1 MALVSNSCGALVA
14 SPSFPVGI
22 GSEPLLDAAVS
33 ACAAAADNRNVPH
46 RYAITTSGTIT
57 TIGADAGFGG
67 AVTDGMGA
75 GGRNS
80 TTGLDTADVQAAP
93 GEPAAITLRCSRS
106 TWRIPATTSRS
117 TSMISCRSGWWGD
130 TLPAAG
136 NRTYRSKVGGKVRVR
151 AYSATGAESGQ
162 STFFSFT
169 IPCPDDVACGSHG
182 SCNIATGACTCA
194 VGYRGENCS
203 ETSVAATFVI
213 SGATDPDSD
222 RNGLYFKTAHVCS
235 GKSVYQMGGSDG
247 YVLCRPSWKSYWD
260 VNGDRA
266 TSCSA
271 SGYNLRSAT
280 AASARTAW
288 TAPAALDFSLNENLY
303 HGWLDHSGLG
313 LENIAFDRLVP
324 TTPDSTCRSRRPSA
338 HPP

>member
-182 SCNIATGACTCA
+182 ICNIANGTGAGYHGEKCS
-194 VGYRGENCS
+194 VGEG
-203 ETSVAATFVI
+203 FVI
-213 SGATDPDSD
+213 SRASYSLYNSEPVYPRTSVTASWSTRRAGATVWYS
-222 RNGLYFKTAHVCS
+222 TCTS
-235 GKSVYQMGGSDG
+235 
-247 YVLCRPSWKSYWD
+247 RPGIRTGWSA
-260 VNGDRA
+260 RA
-266 TSCSA
+266 TTP
-271 SGYNLRSAT
+271 R
-280 AASARTAW
+280 AAMRKALMLSPRAAYARIARTAAAARGSGW
-288 TAPAALDFSLNENLY
+288 STQLAPTRASLSTRP
-303 HGWLDHSGLG
+303 GPASAPRAGLIRHPAS
-313 LENIAFDRLVP
+313 LTVLRIAIEMP
-324 TTPDSTCRSRRPSA
+324 TSFWIF
-338 HPP
+338 H